1 MKKKYIATVLL
12 ASLIVMTAFS
22 ACGGTNTSV
31 SDETASLTE
40 KINENEEDADS
51 ELEETDKEAE
61 NKDTEKEEVTE
72 GETVEKGDK
81 EPEVNEEVEEI
92 NYSYT
97 DMSETMYA
105 TTTVNI
111 RNKPSK
117 TGDRVGILCENNE
130 ILVTGQCNE
139 TKWYRL
145 DFNGNVG
152 YVSYDFLTSEKPE
165 EEELPAEEAVNGVSE
180 NDAVSLDESSDE
192 PPVETSDAPND
203 ENAEPSDNTEI

>member
-1 MKKKYIATVLL
+1 MKRKYIVALALVSVLSI
-12 ASLIVMTAFS
+12 SLFS
-22 ACGGTNTSV
+22 ACGSDNTSV
-31 SDETASLTE
+31 SEESTSLTGE
-40 KINENEEDADS
+40 LPKDVEDKAETEDQETDS
-51 ELEETDKEAE
+51 EDKS
-61 NKDTEKEEVTE
+61 DSEEVTE
-72 GETVEKGDK
+72 ETEEENVTEAVA
-81 EPEVNEEVEEI
+81 EEENAEEVI

-97 DMSETMYA
+97 DFSEVMYA

-152 YVSYDFLTSEKPE
+152 YVSYDFLTNEKPE
-165 EEELPAEEAVNGVSE
+165 TEETVT
-180 NDAVSLDESSDE
+180 D
-192 PPVETSDAPND
+192 ETSED
-203 ENAEPSDNTEI
+203 EAGAETDEALLPETEGGEADDVASSEQESDPTDTEV